1 MIPSTKLIAATA
13 VVALGLMASACSV
26 LKTPDPVQ
34 TYRFGAIPAFE
45 TVAQGQAGACE
56 PVTIALRRIEFID
69 ASRGDRLLAVTG
81 SETAYIGG
89 ARWVSQA
96 ETLFQSSLEN
106 AFADG
111 APCLRLAPGA
121 FARDSLVLSVDVRRF
136 ETLYASAGAIPQVR
150 FSLTASLLQP
160 GDRSVVA
167 EQRFDVTKAAD
178 TNRVSA
184 IVATYEAANAEAV
197 RQVVEWTA
205 TTAPQ
210 VYKPRQN

>member
-1 MIPSTKLIAATA
+1 MILSRKSLAITA
-13 VVALGLMASACSV
+13 VAALGLMASACSV
-26 LKTPDPVQ
+26 LKTPDPIQ
-34 TYRFGAIPAFE
+34 TYRFGAVPAFDAA
-45 TVAQGQAGACE
+45 AQAQTGACQ
-56 PVTIALRRIEFID
+56 PIVIALRRIEFVD
-69 ASRGDRLLAVTG
+69 AARGDRLLSVTG

-136 ETLYASAGAIPQVR
+136 ETVYASAGAVPQVR
-150 FSLTASLLQP
+150 FSVNASLIQP

-167 EQRFDVTKAAD
+167 ERRFEVTEGAD
-178 TNRVSA
+178 ANRVSA
-184 IVATYEAANAEAV
+184 IVAAYEAVNAEAV
-197 RQVVEWTA
+197 RQVVQWTA

-210 VYKPRQN
+210 VYQPRQN